1 MTFPSVSVPFFV
13 PVFPLDRNI
22 AGLKILR
29 WVGGSIP
36 QLGVVPIYWRWS
48 LQVLSHLCLVF
59 QLKSSTMG
67 ASRFPGWGFLVATST
82 ATYFYLIS
90 YPLYF
95 SPAPSN
101 NYLLFSFYPSSFL
114 IGSSFPLPTMTILF
128 PLLCR
133 IEASTLW
140 SSLFLSSI
148 WFVNCIMGILSIWT
162 NTDLSVST
170 YHVCS
175 FVTGLP
181 HLR

>member
-1 MTFPSVSVPFFV
+1 
-13 PVFPLDRNI
+13 
-22 AGLKILR
+22 
-29 WVGGSIP
+29 
-36 QLGVVPIYWRWS
+36 
-48 LQVLSHLCLVF
+48 
-59 QLKSSTMG
+59 
-67 ASRFPGWGFLVATST
+67 
-82 ATYFYLIS
+82 
-90 YPLYF
+90 
-95 SPAPSN
+95 
-101 NYLLFSFYPSSFL
+101 
-114 IGSSFPLPTMTILF
+114 LF